1 MRFHLR
7 NKSCRCSPAT
17 EQQECPDKN
26 CIPTTLSQRRHRG
39 RVRICQ
45 IVGDRK
51 LCSHMAA
58 MGVYPGSEAEL
69 LCPANGGQCL
79 LRVNDSTICLDEKA
93 TDQII
98 VSQL

>member
-1 MRFHLR
+1 
-7 NKSCRCSPAT
+7 
-17 EQQECPDKN
+17 
-26 CIPTTLSQRRHRG
+26 
-39 RVRICQ
+39 
-45 IVGDRK
+45 
-51 LCSHMAA
+51 MAA